1 MEHEQRRAFIREIAK
16 QGAIPSELGPWLRQV
31 RDALRTAGTKRRIP
45 GRTADRQRARHHLRV
60 ASRWVTAA
68 MRSLGNAGDVAR
80 PAAEKLSP

>member
-1 MEHEQRRAFIREIAK
+1 MEHDERRRLIREIAR

-45 GRTADRQRARHHLRV
+45 GRTVDRQRARRHLRT

-68 MRSLGNAGDVAR
+68 MRSLGNDQDEAR
-80 PAAEKLSP
+80 RCEKQ